1 MKQQYII
8 LYEYYSWTEGCGCC
22 SDSSSEVHV
31 FKKENVDKCY
41 ESCFTVPLM
50 ENEQELR
57 DYIHYVDKYWDGFEI
72 HPDTV
77 WF

>member
-1 MKQQYII
+1 MKQEYVI

-22 SDSSSEVHV
+22 SDSSSEVHI
-31 FKKENVDKCY
+31 FKKENVNRVY
-41 ESCFTVPLM
+41 ESQFSCPCI
-50 ENEQELR
+50 ENEEELR
-57 DYIHYVDKYWDGFEI
+57 EFIHSVDSYYDGFEV